1 MTINFKKFALA
12 AITLGGLSFATLGAT
27 STAAAARTVCDWDGD
42 DCRWVP
48 SYYDRG
54 YGYDRDWHERHEWEE
69 RREREAWRHRDY
81 DRPYYYDRRYYGPS
95 GGNLWLNF

>member
-1 MTINFKKFALA
+1 MTINFKKLALA
-12 AITLGGLSFATLGAT
+12 AITLGALSLAALGTA

-54 YGYDRDWHERHEWEE
+54 YGYDWRARRNWEE
-69 RREREAWRHRDY
+69 RREHEAWRHRYY
-81 DRPYYYDRRYYGPS
+81 DRPYYYDRRHDGPS
-95 GGNLWLNF
+95 GGSLWFSF